1 MKLKGQWGGRK
12 NIRLEKNNFRTSLM
26 VQWLRVHLP
35 SAVDTG
41 LTPAPGRLHI
51 CGATKPMSHNC

>member
-1 MKLKGQWGGRK
+1 MK
-12 NIRLEKNNFRTSLM
+12 LEKNNFRTSLM

-41 LTPAPGRLHI
+41 LIPGLGRFHF
-51 CGATKPMSHNC
+51 CGATRPMSHNC

>member
-1 MKLKGQWGGRK
+1 MK
-12 NIRLEKNNFRTSLM
+12 LEKNNFRTSLM

-41 LTPAPGRLHI
+41 LIPGLGRFHF